1 MPNAFYRGVFILMVA
16 YAAAEWAD
24 LCIAKDKK
32 ILIRSHDAVQRE
44 VLIAQAHTA
53 QRHESHIAW

>member
-1 MPNAFYRGVFILMVA
+1 MMVA

-24 LCIAKDKK
+24 LCTAKDKK